1 MSDERA
7 FRPVLVYIQDQRGLY
22 LASEVLRSGGFDVK
36 SVGNITELELAL
48 EFLTCCVVVTVTSK
62 IGEVRSLANIPVVN
76 IQAFVLPNHDASAGE
91 QSALFDRQAFL
102 ERVRDNNKYPSGA
115 SRYGAP
121 FVN

>member
-76 IQAFVLPNHDASAGE
+76 IQAFVLPNHDASAGG
-91 QSALFDRQAFL
+91 QPVLFDRQAFL
-102 ERVRDNNKYPSGA
+102 ERVRNNNNFPSGA

-121 FVN
+121 SVN